1 VISETNLHKKYILVN
16 HFNTTPMKTKL
27 SIFFLLF
34 AATMLQG
41 QRLDRL
47 PPASEIPREYRSE
60 FRANLREYHRR
71 ADLLRQ
77 NGYDIVLDDLEQVPT
92 FATFATTAA
101 QTNWGEQMLLPPALR
116 DRVKAECTHPV
127 VIKVTDTGGKLT
139 HSALVKGQ
147 LPGSSYTGESDPE
160 DGNGHALHVA
170 GIIGADAF
178 GLAFP
183 LIEKGL
189 LKFKPVKI
197 LGNAGGGSFSWVST
211 CYATERPEDL
221 NYIKAKTAVI
231 YSGSFGGGT
240 ALIAPVEAELKKSTE
255 AGVFF
260 AFAAGN
266 TGGPVN
272 YPGNSPYAITCA
284 SLDQSMAVSSF
295 SSRGPEVDNAKP
307 GRSINSTYKAGGYAT
322 LSGTS
327 MATPFLSAAM
337 AIAISKWGLD
347 YFPTTDAMKAYL
359 AKVSTDLSP
368 PGRDDPSGW
377 GVAFIVSILNTKPDG
392 GTPPP
397 PPPPPP
403 PVEPEK
409 VLATTVLN
417 NVAMRYSFAG
427 ESTLRNLN
435 IVSLELYGAGETTE
449 KALQAIRETADRFF
463 ASSYIAEIPKA
474 GKGVESGLQGAAY
487 WTVTFLNYTGRPI
500 GLRGVRIVAK
510 GEAATDAP
518 FILENIFDRAIDDL
532 PSSYEQGSPQ
542 IRRY

>member
-1 VISETNLHKKYILVN
+1 MKKVL
-16 HFNTTPMKTKL
+16 F
-27 SIFFLLF
+27 FFLFALF
-34 AATMLQG
+34 ALTAMG

-47 PPASEIPREYRSE
+47 PPISEIEQSYRKE
-60 FRANLREYHRR
+60 FRANLRAYNLR
-71 ADLLRQ
+71 AERLRSQ
-77 NGYDIVLDDLEQVPT
+77 GFDIVLDELSSVPT
-92 FATFATTAA
+92 LATTGAEIQNA
-101 QTNWGEQMLLPPALR
+101 QTNWGEQLLLPAVIR
-116 DRVKAECTHPV
+116 ERVKAECTHPV

-147 LPGSSYTGESDPE
+147 LPGSSYTGEADPE

-170 GIIGADAF
+170 GIIGADGL

-189 LKFKPVKI
+189 LKFKPVKV
-197 LGNAGGGSFSWVST
+197 LSNAGGGSFTWVAN
-211 CYATERPEDL
+211 CYATERAEDL
-221 NYIKAKTAVI
+221 NYLKAKTGVI

-240 ALIAPVEAELKKSTE
+240 SLIAPVEAELKKSTE

-260 AFAAGN
+260 VFAAGN

-272 YPGNSPYAITCA
+272 YPGNSPYSITCA

-295 SSRGPEVDNAKP
+295 SSRGPEIDAAKP

-337 AIAISKWGLD
+337 AIAVSKYGIAA
-347 YFPTTDAMKAYL
+347 FPTTQAMRAYL
-359 AKVSTDLSP
+359 QKVATDIP
-368 PGRDDPSGW
+368 PAGRDDASGW
-377 GVAFIVSILNTKPDG
+377 GVAFIIKILDTAPDG
-392 GTPPP
+392 GTPPPP

-417 NVAMRYSFAG
+417 NVTMRYSFAG
-427 ESTLRNLN
+427 ESNLRNLN

-449 KALQAIRETADRFF
+449 KALQGIREITDRFF
-463 ASSYIAEIPKA
+463 ANSYIAEIPKN

-510 GEAATDAP
+510 GEGATDAQ
-518 FILENIFDRAIDDL
+518 FILENIFDRHFDDSL
-532 PSSYEQGSPQ
+532 PESFDRVGPVLKSY
-542 IRRY
+542 